1 MKRNLLYLAGF
12 LLAAATIFSG
22 CNDDDP
28 SYHNLVPD
36 TQELIINFDKTPQ
49 GTIQMLQG
57 NGNYKIASSDEEVAT
72 AVAEGNMIKVTAL
85 KAGST
90 NLTITDWAQMST
102 SVKVIVDQLSE
113 LVLAV
118 SSTKMYP
125 GENKTINI
133 HTGNRGYKVTVD
145 KESIAKATVDEEGHI
160 QVESL
165 APGIATVTVTDRLN
179 KTAEL
184 SVKVA
189 FSLIGI
195 MAFWLG
201 MMKIAEKCGL
211 ISIIAK
217 IIKPITKR
225 LFNEIPENSP
235 AIGDIAMSFSANAFG
250 LTNAATPIGI
260 KAMEELQKQNKDKSS
275 ASNAMCMFLAMNTAG
290 FQLIPATVIAIL
302 IGIGYKNPTEII
314 APTLLVTSIAFI
326 SAILLAKI
334 FQRFW
339 AEQLATNADD
349 TLQKEEGTQCSNQ

>member
-1 MKRNLLYLAGF
+1 
-12 LLAAATIFSG
+12 
-22 CNDDDP
+22 
-28 SYHNLVPD
+28 
-36 TQELIINFDKTPQ
+36 
-49 GTIQMLQG
+49 
-57 NGNYKIASSDEEVAT
+57 
-72 AVAEGNMIKVTAL
+72 
-85 KAGST
+85 
-90 NLTITDWAQMST
+90 
-102 SVKVIVDQLSE
+102 
-113 LVLAV
+113 
-118 SSTKMYP
+118 
-125 GENKTINI
+125 
-133 HTGNRGYKVTVD
+133 
-145 KESIAKATVDEEGHI
+145 
-160 QVESL
+160 
-165 APGIATVTVTDRLN
+165 
-179 KTAEL
+179 
-184 SVKVA
+184 
-189 FSLIGI
+189 

-339 AEQLATNADD
+339 AEQPATNADD

>member
-1 MKRNLLYLAGF
+1 MNYIFYFLIVISIIAGAINGK
-12 LLAAATIFSG
+12 L
-22 CNDDDP
+22 
-28 SYHNLVPD
+28 PD
-36 TQELIINFDKTPQ
+36 VVNSI
-49 GTIQMLQG
+49 
-57 NGNYKIASSDEEVAT
+57 
-72 AVAEGNMIKVTAL
+72 
-85 KAGST
+85 
-90 NLTITDWAQMST
+90 LT
-102 SVKVIVDQLSE
+102 
-113 LVLAV
+113 
-118 SSTKMYP
+118 
-125 GENKTINI
+125 G
-133 HTGNRGYKVTVD
+133 
-145 KESIAKATVDEEGHI
+145 
-160 QVESL
+160 
-165 APGIATVTVTDRLN
+165 
-179 KTAEL
+179 AEL

-217 IIKPITKR
+217 IIKPIT
-225 LFNEIPENSP
+225 
-235 AIGDIAMSFSANAFG
+235 MSFSANAFG

-339 AEQLATNADD
+339 AEQPATNADD